1 MTVYQPVPNRRV
13 ASRPPERGV
22 ALLVGLIVLVI
33 ISLLATHGM
42 QSSILQEK
50 MAANAR
56 NRAGA
61 FEAAEA
67 TTRATEALVRREG
80 PVAGLGPINEIVC
93 DGAGA
98 GQAELFDNATGVRQ
112 TNFED
117 RANGLYDVSIDY
129 PPTPNPQSP
138 FDSDNAPK
146 GYLTPA
152 VYDNGTNTFDYY
164 ADVNQRDPELI
175 IEWQGQSVQRFFN
188 EATLTTQEIPVET
201 FRITVRAFGPGTPP
215 GSTNGSEV
223 ILQQTVLT
231 APCSGL

>member
-80 PVAGLGPINEIVC
+80 PVAGLNPINQIVC
-93 DGAGA
+93 QGAGA
-98 GQAELFDNATGVRQ
+98 GQAELFDNATDV
-112 TNFED
+112 NFQD
-117 RANGLYDVSIDY
+117 PANGLYDVSIPY
-129 PPTPNPQSP
+129 ATNPQSP
-138 FDSDNAPK
+138 FDSNNAPK

-164 ADVNQRDPELI
+164 ADANQRDPELI
-175 IEWQGQSVQRFFN
+175 IEWQGPSVQRFFN